1 MEGESGGGK
10 VEVPFSIGS
19 FYPREKNGQAKTLI
33 LLEWTAQD
41 KKRQAKGAKMKF
53 FFQKSFAFL
62 N

>member
-1 MEGESGGGK
+1 MEGERGGGK

-41 KKRQAKGAKMKF
+41 KNRQKNKKEPR
-53 FFQKSFAFL
+53 
-62 N
+62 